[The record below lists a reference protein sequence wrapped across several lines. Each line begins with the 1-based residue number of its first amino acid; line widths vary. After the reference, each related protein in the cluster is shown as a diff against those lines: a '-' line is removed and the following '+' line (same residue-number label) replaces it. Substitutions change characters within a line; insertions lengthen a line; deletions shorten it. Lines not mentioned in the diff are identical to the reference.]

1 MSISIKAYITYIQ
14 QLWILDCRYTFKS
27 TSIMTIRSF
36 PKKFV
41 VLIGILISAIL
52 LYYYYYQNIC
62 KGVDC
67 IHTVLYEKFKGQFAQ
82 IKPYQ
87 VGLYLYNIFILYII
101 IYDTTC
107 PMRDLLSMKATQEVS
122 GYK

>member
-1 MSISIKAYITYIQ
+1 MC
-14 QLWILDCRYTFKS
+14 ILDCRYTFRS
-27 TSIMTIRSF
+27 TSIMAVRLF

-41 VLIGILISAIL
+41 VLIGILISAEL
-52 LYYYYYQNIC
+52 LYYYYYYQNIC

-67 IHTVLYEKFKGQFAQ
+67 IHTVLYEKIKGQFAQ

-107 PMRDLLSMKATQEVS
+107 PMRDLLSMKAKQEVS